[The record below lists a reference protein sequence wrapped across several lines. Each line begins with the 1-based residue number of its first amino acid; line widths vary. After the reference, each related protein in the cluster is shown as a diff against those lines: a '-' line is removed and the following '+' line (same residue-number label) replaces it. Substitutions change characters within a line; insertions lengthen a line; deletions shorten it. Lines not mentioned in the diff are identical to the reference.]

1 MNTFIRCERD
11 SNWKQFWLDATV
23 RSCETHGEKKTK
35 QNKKCID
42 VSSCFVDASLVS
54 SHPISQ
60 TYFHILPLPPFF
72 FCLHT
77 QSSRW
82 CHHQCITTTTKI
94 IVPVHIVIVSLIYIF
109 LMILFPCFCCGG
121 FFYYNF
127 FFLVDIRSISSVGQF
142 VFITLPR
149 SFFVCFLVGL
159 GIFLLY
165 FFWTQGDL
173 HIDLHVRVRGQS
185 NGPRLYLETLH
196 IS

>member
-54 SHPISQ
+54 SPPISQ
-60 TYFHILPLPPFF
+60 TYFHILPLPLFF
-72 FCLHT
+72 LLTHT
-77 QSSRW
+77 ILSLMPSPVYYNNNKNNRPRTH
-82 CHHQCITTTTKI
+82 CYR
-94 IVPVHIVIVSLIYIF
+94 IVNLYFF

-142 VFITLPR
+142 VFITPPPFVFCLFFGRLGNFPFVFFLNAGWSSHRSTRSSPR
-149 SFFVCFLVGL
+149 SK
-159 GIFLLY
+159 
-165 FFWTQGDL
+165 
-173 HIDLHVRVRGQS
+173 
-185 NGPRLYLETLH
+185 
-196 IS
+196 